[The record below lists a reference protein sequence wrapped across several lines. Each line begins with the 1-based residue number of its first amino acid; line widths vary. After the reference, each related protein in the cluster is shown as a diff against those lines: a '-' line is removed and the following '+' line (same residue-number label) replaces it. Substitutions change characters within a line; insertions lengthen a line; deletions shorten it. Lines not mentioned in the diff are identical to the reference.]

1 MQLTVIKCQNNE
13 YTMIDF
19 ISILQQVISKQVH
32 IFKEAVTAWSQHL
45 KHWKSMEENFNIK
58 AVGKYGTM
66 NNDSCKFHLQ

>member
-1 MQLTVIKCQNNE
+1 
-13 YTMIDF
+13 
-19 ISILQQVISKQVH
+19 VH